1 MNPFYD
7 ISKGMVQITLK
18 RAKWPD
24 RSSEK
29 EKEVTE

>member
-7 ISKGMVQITLK
+7 ISKEMVQITLK
-18 RAKWPD
+18 HAKWPD
-24 RSSEK
+24 WSREK